1 VDAAVAAARSA
12 FDHGPWPRLSLAE
25 RADYLR
31 RLIDGIEARR
41 DQVLQLQIDEMGA
54 TLKFAVENFNS
65 LRPGLERMVAD
76 AETIVLREVRD
87 GVVGKVVVLREPVG
101 VVAGVT
107 PWNSPVAVELPKILP
122 SLLMGCPIVIKP
134 APESLERVT

>member
-1 VDAAVAAARSA
+1 
-12 FDHGPWPRLSLAE
+12 
-25 RADYLR
+25 
-31 RLIDGIEARR
+31 
-41 DQVLQLQIDEMGA
+41 MGA

-76 AETIVLREVRD
+76 AEPSAARGARRR
-87 GVVGKVVVLREPVG
+87 GRQGVVLREPVG

-107 PWNSPVAVELPKILP
+107 PWNSPVAVGAVQILP

-134 APESLERVT
+134 RRSPR